1 MERYCISPAEFYK
14 TTTFVTFDNGLSYK
28 YNYKKRCDMSNFSCM
43 TFTITKIEQEKS
55 IDGVM
60 RIYFVPNDGVR
71 YGTAFMITLEK
82 AQRWC

>member
-1 MERYCISPAEFYK
+1 MLCI
-14 TTTFVTFDNGLSYK
+14 L
-28 YNYKKRCDMSNFSCM
+28 
-43 TFTITKIEQEKS
+43 EKS

-82 AQRWC
+82 SNGGVDKYKLRQSMLAWYEDFKREGLSVIKVGDII

>member
-1 MERYCISPAEFYK
+1 
-14 TTTFVTFDNGLSYK
+14 
-28 YNYKKRCDMSNFSCM
+28 MSNFSSM

-82 AQRWC
+82 RNGGVDKYKLRQSMLAWYEDFKQEGLSVIKVGDII